1 MRFAVCDDEAELRRD
16 ISDRIAA
23 LCPGASVTEFSSG
36 GELLAG
42 AGSFDIIFL
51 DIGMD
56 GLDGMQTAKKLRQ
69 NGCRAAIIFVTAF
82 GDRVFDAF
90 DVGAFNFLVKPVSA
104 QKFVEVLKKAIDS
117 RTEPAATVT
126 SDRFIAVKSGG
137 VSTKLALSE
146 IMYAEVFDRIL
157 ILHTTGGKVEYR
169 GRLNEFEKC
178 TDETFF
184 RTHRSY
190 LINLRYLEKYTSS
203 EVTMEN
209 GDRVLLAKQRYSE
222 LVRAYLRYIK
232 SEG

>member
-1 MRFAVCDDEAELRRD
+1 
-16 ISDRIAA
+16 
-23 LCPGASVTEFSSG
+23 
-36 GELLAG
+36 
-42 AGSFDIIFL
+42 
-51 DIGMD
+51 
-56 GLDGMQTAKKLRQ
+56 
-69 NGCRAAIIFVTAF
+69 
-82 GDRVFDAF
+82 
-90 DVGAFNFLVKPVSA
+90 
-104 QKFVEVLKKAIDS
+104 
-117 RTEPAATVT
+117 
-126 SDRFIAVKSGG
+126 
-137 VSTKLALSE
+137 
-146 IMYAEVFDRIL
+146 MYAEVFDRIL

>member
-36 GELLAG
+36 GKLLAG
-42 AGSFDIIFL
+42 AGGFDIIFL

-56 GLDGMQTAKKLRQ
+56 EIDGMQTARELRR

-104 QKFVEVLKKAIDS
+104 QKFAEVLKKAIDS
-117 RTEPAATVT
+117 RDTPPPTETH
-126 SDRFIAVKSGG
+126 DRYIAIKTGG
-137 VSTKLALSE
+137 LNTKLALSE
-146 IMYAEVFDRIL
+146 IMYAEVFDRTL
-157 ILHTTGGKVEYR
+157 ILHTVSGKVGYR
-169 GRLNEFEKC
+169 GKLSEFEKC
-178 TDETFF
+178 TDDSFF

-190 LINLRYLEKYTSS
+190 LINLRYLASYTSS
-203 EVTMEN
+203 QVTLDN
-209 GDRVLLAKQRYSE
+209 GDKVILAKKRYSE
-222 LVRAYLRYIK
+222 LVKAYMRFIRT
-232 SEG
+232 ED